1 VVDVER
7 WERLRVGKLKSHP
20 IQHLSVYV
28 VSSWV
33 TCTGIT
39 SDAVEIVDD
48 ISAQLGVFA
57 P

>member
-7 WERLRVGKLKSHP
+7 WEGLRVGKLKSHP